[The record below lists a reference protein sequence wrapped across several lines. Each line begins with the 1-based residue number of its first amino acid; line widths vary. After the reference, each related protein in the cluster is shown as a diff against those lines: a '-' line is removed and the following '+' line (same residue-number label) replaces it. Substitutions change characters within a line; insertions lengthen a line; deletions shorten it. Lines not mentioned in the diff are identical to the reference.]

1 MSNRDFSLA
10 HQIIW
15 DRLIAIV
22 EDQAQTLVRTA
33 FSTTVR
39 EAGDLSAGLFDNQ
52 GRMLA
57 QAITGTPGH
66 VNAMAASV
74 KFFLEKFEIASL
86 KPGDVLLTNDPWLG
100 TGHLNDFTVVTPVFY
115 QDSLIGLFAA
125 TSHIA
130 DVGGLGFGADGK
142 QVYEEGINLPIGYLF
157 KQGTVNATL
166 IEILRANV
174 RDPDAAEGDLY
185 SLASCN
191 KVASDSLIEA
201 MKEFSIGNLDAT
213 ADRVIETSRNAMLTH
228 ISELPEG
235 AWTNSMKIDGY
246 HEPIDLK
253 CKIVISAKGINI
265 DWSGTSKKSVHGIN
279 VPLTYAQAYSCF
291 GVRCLIGNDI
301 PNNSGSLSVIR
312 VSAPLG
318 CILNAP
324 RPAAVSARHMIGQ
337 MLPDVVMGALDEPLQ
352 QNVIAEGAAC
362 LYGPVFYGGKDF
374 VSESKS
380 EPFVMNAFYTG
391 GTGARPKK
399 DGLSCTAF
407 PSGVRGTPVE
417 IAETSSP
424 MIMLKKEY
432 RPGSGGE
439 GEFRG
444 GLGQI
449 IEFAHIEKEPFY
461 VSKMFDRINN
471 PPRGR
476 HGGRG
481 GKPARVYLK
490 DDRVLNG
497 MGRELIP
504 AGKTFV
510 LETAGGGG
518 LGKAESRDPNSK
530 QNDEK
535 ENLTTAP
542 FCNLLEIVYRF
553 FKPATKR
560 GGD

>member
-1 MSNRDFSLA
+1 MPNRDFSLA

-115 QDSLIGLFAA
+115 QASLTGLFAA

-142 QVYEEGINLPIGYLF
+142 QVYEEGINLPIGFLF
-157 KQGTVNATL
+157 KEGAVNTTL
-166 IEILRANV
+166 MEILRANV
-174 RDPDAAEGDLY
+174 RDPEAAEGDLY

-191 KVASDSLIEA
+191 KVASDSLIET
-201 MKEFSIGNLDAT
+201 MEEFSIDNLDAI
-213 ADRVIETSRNAMLTH
+213 ADRIIETSRNAMLAQ
-228 ISELPEG
+228 IFELREG
-235 AWTNSMKIDGY
+235 SWTNSMRIDGY
-246 HEPIDLK
+246 NDPIDLR
-253 CKIVISAKGINI
+253 CKVVISAEGINI
-265 DWSGTSKKSVHGIN
+265 DWSGTSKKSVQGIN
-279 VPLTYAQAYSCF
+279 VPLSYAQAYSCF

-324 RPAAVSARHMIGQ
+324 RPSPVSARHMIGQ
-337 MLPDVVMGALDEPLQ
+337 MLPDVVIGALDEPLEQ
-352 QNVIAEGAAC
+352 KIIAEGAAC

-374 VSESKS
+374 VPESKCA
-380 EPFVMNAFYTG
+380 PFVMNAFYTG
-391 GTGARPKK
+391 GTGARQKK

-424 MIMLKKEY
+424 MIILKKEY

-444 GLGQI
+444 GLGQR
-449 IEFAHIEKEPFY
+449 IEFAHIENEPFY

-476 HGGRG
+476 HGGRQ

-490 DDRVLNG
+490 DDKILDG

-518 LGKAESRDPNSK
+518 LGKPENRDPNLK
-530 QNDEK
+530 KDDERERIIK
-535 ENLTTAP
+535 SSVSE
-542 FCNLLEIVYRF
+542 LLEKINL
-553 FKPATKR
+553 FKA
-560 GGD
+560 